1 MEKTMGHL
9 HDMCIELILDVS
21 PPLWQI
27 KKLNLFMRF
36 FKKTGTEWEIASEI
50 AISRDLDL
58 CGIFSGSRDEFNG
71 LDQAYLSHAGWGG
84 HVGECAHQLRW

>member
-1 MEKTMGHL
+1 
-9 HDMCIELILDVS
+9 
-21 PPLWQI
+21 
-27 KKLNLFMRF
+27 MRF

-50 AISRDLDL
+50 AISRDLDF

-84 HVGECAHQLRW
+84 GTWGNVHISSGGEADLEGVSD